1 MVACTRAG
9 QQASGDVAGFRAEH
23 MGWADTKGCEHLQG
37 GGGLK
42 AEAHRVHGH
51 LGPFIRLGPPRED
64 EVLVRKMLT
73 WTADS
78 LQNGFQGTP
87 LETSG
92 GQD

>member
-1 MVACTRAG
+1 MWLGLGLNIWAG
-9 QQASGDVAGFRAEH
+9 QTQRGVSTYR
-23 MGWADTKGCEHLQG
+23 G

-51 LGPFIRLGPPRED
+51 LGPFIRLGTPRED

-87 LETSG
+87 LEISG

>member
-1 MVACTRAG
+1 MWLGLGLNIWAG
-9 QQASGDVAGFRAEH
+9 QTQRGVS
-23 MGWADTKGCEHLQG
+23 TYK